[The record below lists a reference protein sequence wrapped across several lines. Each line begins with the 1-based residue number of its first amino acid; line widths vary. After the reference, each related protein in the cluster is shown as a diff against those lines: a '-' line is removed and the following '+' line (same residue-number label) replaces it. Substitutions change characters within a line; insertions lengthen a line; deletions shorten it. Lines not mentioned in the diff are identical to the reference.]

1 LRLSS
6 PLQWRDRA
14 GFSPVFPDAQSVK
27 ISKRKLHREK
37 SAVKS
42 YFPPLHFHDLHFTGR
57 GNFVASEDQ
66 PKDQRNRDDRKKRT
80 QHNDGRREIRI
91 LAKLFCEFSVALQGC
106 EENEAQ
112 GFTQLDD
119 RAKVVSID

>member
-1 LRLSS
+1 MRCQVLFSS
-6 PLQWRDRA
+6 TAFARPSFCRSR
-14 GFSPVFPDAQSVK
+14 
-27 ISKRKLHREK
+27 
-37 SAVKS
+37 
-42 YFPPLHFHDLHFTGR
+42 
-57 GNFVASEDQ
+57 NFVASEDQ